1 MTGTNTYSAADLAY
15 VIGEVWG
22 PMVNDAYFAK
32 HVFANWCLDLSELF
46 AAQGG
51 DILNIADIYTN
62 PLTSAS
68 KSVASE
74 VTLVS
79 PATAQVQLAVNTHRH
94 VAFVIEDLEMGN
106 LTKSFG
112 ITEKLFAQA
121 GKVVADDL
129 EDSLAALWSGLSQSI
144 GDTGTIV
151 EDKEIRQAIEALEDN
166 DTPMEDV
173 AWFFHPTVYWH
184 QVMNIPRYYDA
195 SQAGWVHG
203 TATPIRSG
211 NFGEFDRS
219 RGLRGVLYGFPVFSS
234 TNVVGALQTYRNLL
248 LHKDAFAFA
257 TKGGER
263 VRLQS
268 EYKLENLG
276 QLFVADSRYGVVE
289 NYDTHGVVLNANTTD
304 IAS

>member
-1 MTGTNTYSAADLAY
+1 MTGTNTYTAGDLQY

-32 HVFANWCLDLSELF
+32 HVFANHFMDVSELL

-51 DILNIADIYTN
+51 DTLHIADIYTN
-62 PLTSAS
+62 VLTSAA
-68 KSVASE
+68 KSAAAE

-79 PATAQVQLAVNTHRH
+79 PATAEVTLAVSTHRH
-94 VAFVIEDLEMGN
+94 VAFVIEDLELAT
-106 LTKSFG
+106 LTKSYS
-112 ITEKLFAQA
+112 ITNKLFAQA

-129 EDSLAALWSGLSQSI
+129 EDALAALWSGLSQAI
-144 GDTGTIV
+144 GDTGTVV
-151 EDKEIRQAIEALEDN
+151 EDKEVRQSIEALEDN
-166 DTPMEDV
+166 DTPMEEV
-173 AWFFHPTVYWH
+173 AWIFHPTVFWH
-184 QVMNIPRYYDA
+184 QVMNVQRYYDA
-195 SQAGWVHG
+195 SQAGWTG
-203 TATPIRSG
+203 QATPVISG
-211 NFGEFDRS
+211 NFGTFDRS
-219 RGLRGVLYGFPVFSS
+219 RGLKGVLYGFPVLTS

-248 LHKDAFAFA
+248 AHKDTFVFA
-257 TKGGER
+257 TKGESR

>member
-1 MTGTNTYSAADLAY
+1 MTGTNTYTASDLQY

-22 PMVNDAYFAK
+22 PMVNDAFFAK
-32 HVFANWCLDLSELF
+32 TVFANWCLDLSDLL

-62 PLTSAS
+62 PLTSAA
-68 KSVASE
+68 KSAAAE

-79 PATAQVQLAVNTHRH
+79 PATAQVQLAVDTHRH
-94 VAFVIEDLEMGN
+94 VAFVIEDLELGN
-106 LTKSFG
+106 LTKSFK
-112 ITEKLFAQA
+112 ISEKLMAQA

-144 GDTGTIV
+144 GDTGTVV

-173 AWFFHPTVYWH
+173 AFFFHPTVFWH
-184 QVMNIPRYYDA
+184 QVMNISKFYDA
-195 SQAGWVHG
+195 SIAGWQN
-203 TATPIRSG
+203 TAPVTSG
-211 NFGEFDRS
+211 NFGPADRS
-219 RGLRGVLYGFPVFSS
+219 RGLKGVLYGLPIHTS

-248 LHKDAFAFA
+248 LHKDALVFA
-257 TKGGER
+257 TKGESR
-263 VRLQS
+263 VRMQS

-276 QLFVADSRYGVVE
+276 QLFVADARYGVKE
-289 NYDTHGVVLNANTTD
+289 NYDTHAVLLNANTTD

>member
-1 MTGTNTYSAADLAY
+1 MTGTNTYTAADLQY

-32 HVFANWCLDLSELF
+32 TVFANWCLDLSEML

-51 DILNIADIYTN
+51 DILHIADIYTN
-62 PLTSAS
+62 PLTSAA
-68 KSVASE
+68 KSAAAE

-79 PATAQVQLAVNTHRH
+79 PATAEVQLAVNTHRH

-112 ITEKLFAQA
+112 IAQKLFSQA

-129 EDSLAALWSGLSQSI
+129 EDALAALWSGLSQAI
-144 GDTGTIV
+144 GDTGTVI
-151 EDKEIRQAIEALEDN
+151 EDKEVRQTIEALEDN

-173 AWFFHPTVYWH
+173 AFFLHPTVFWH
-184 QVMNIPRYYDA
+184 QVMNIARYYDA
-195 SQAGWVHG
+195 QQAGWTG
-203 TATPIRSG
+203 ANTPIQSG
-211 NFGEFDRS
+211 NFGPADRS
-219 RGLRGVLYGFPVFSS
+219 RGLKGVLYGLPVFTT

-248 LHKDAFAFA
+248 IHKDAFAFA
-257 TKGGER
+257 TLGASR
-263 VRLQS
+263 VRFQS

-276 QLFVADSRYGVVE
+276 QLFVADSRYGVIE

>member
-1 MTGTNTYSAADLAY
+1 MTGTNTYSASDLQY

-32 HVFANWCLDLSELF
+32 TVFANWFMDLSELF
-46 AAQGG
+46 MSQGG
-51 DILNIADIYTN
+51 DTLNIADIYTN
-62 PLTSAS
+62 PLTSAA
-68 KSVASE
+68 KSAASE

-79 PATAQVQLAVNTHRH
+79 PATAQVQLAINVHRH
-94 VAFVIEDLEMGN
+94 VAFVIEDLEMGT
-106 LTKSFG
+106 LTKSFS
-112 ITEKLFAQA
+112 ITQKLFAQA

-129 EDSLAALWSGLSQSI
+129 EDALAALWSGLSQSI
-144 GDTGTIV
+144 GDTGTVV

-173 AWFFHPTVYWH
+173 AWFFHPTVFWH
-184 QVMNIPRYYDA
+184 QIMNVQRYYDA
-195 SQAGWVHG
+195 SQAGWVNQNG
-203 TATPIRSG
+203 PVISG
-211 NFGEFDRS
+211 NFGSFDRS
-219 RGLRGVLYGFPVFSS
+219 RGLKGVLYGFPVFTS

-248 LHKDAFAFA
+248 AHKDAFVYA
-257 TKGGER
+257 TSGSNR

-268 EYKLENLG
+268 EYKIENLG

-289 NYDTHGVVLNANTTD
+289 NYDTHAVVLNANTTD

>member
-1 MTGTNTYSAADLAY
+1 MTGTNTYTSTDLQY

-32 HVFANWCLDLSELF
+32 TVFANWCLDLSELL

-62 PLTSAS
+62 PLTSAA
-68 KSVASE
+68 KSAASE

-106 LTKSFG
+106 LTKSFK

-129 EDSLAALWSGLSQSI
+129 EDALAALWSGLSQSI
-144 GDTGTIV
+144 GDTSTVV
-151 EDKEIRQAIEALEDN
+151 EDKEIRQTVEALEDN

-173 AWFFHPTVYWH
+173 GWFFHPTVYWH
-184 QVMNIPRYYDA
+184 QVMNVARYYDA
-195 SQAGWVHG
+195 SQAGWTG
-203 TATPIRSG
+203 QRTPVIDG
-211 NFGEFDRS
+211 NFGNADVS
-219 RGLRGVLYGFPVFSS
+219 RGLKGVLYGRPLFTT
-234 TNVVGALQTYRNLL
+234 TNIVGALQTYRNLL
-248 LHKDAFAFA
+248 LHKDAFTFA
-257 TKGGER
+257 TKGEQR
-263 VRLQS
+263 VRFQS

-289 NYDTHGVVLNANTTD
+289 NYDTHAVVLNANTTD

>member
-1 MTGTNTYSAADLAY
+1 MTGTNTYTASDLQY

-32 HVFANWCLDLSELF
+32 HVFANWFLDLSELLSI
-46 AAQGG
+46 QGG
-51 DILNIADIYTN
+51 DTLHIADIYTN

-68 KSVASE
+68 KSAGAE

-79 PATAQVQLAVNTHRH
+79 PATAEVTLAVNTHRH
-94 VAFVIEDLEMGN
+94 VAFLIEDLEMGN
-106 LTKSFG
+106 LTKSFS
-112 ITEKLFAQA
+112 ITQKLFAQS

-129 EDSLAALWSGLSQSI
+129 EDALAALWSGLSQSI
-144 GDTGTIV
+144 GDTGTVV
-151 EDKEIRQAIEALEDN
+151 EDKEIRQSMEALEDN

-173 AWFFHPTVYWH
+173 AWFFHPTVFWH
-184 QVMNIPRYYDA
+184 QVMNISRYYDA
-195 SQAGWVHG
+195 QQAGWTG
-203 TATPIRSG
+203 GATPIITG
-211 NFGEFDRS
+211 NFGPADAT
-219 RGLRGVLYGFPVFSS
+219 RGLKGVLYGRPVFAS

-248 LHKDAFAFA
+248 AHKDSFAFA
-257 TKGGER
+257 TKGDSR

-289 NYDTHGVVLNANTTD
+289 NYDTHAVVLNANTTD

>member
-1 MTGTNTYSAADLAY
+1 MTGTNTYTASDLQY

-32 HVFANWCLDLSELF
+32 HVFANWFMDVSELL

-51 DILNIADIYTN
+51 DTLHIADIYTN
-62 PLTSAS
+62 PLTSAA
-68 KSVASE
+68 KSAASE

-79 PATAQVQLAVNTHRH
+79 PATAEVTLAVDTHRH
-94 VAFVIEDLEMGN
+94 VAFVIEDLEMAN
-106 LTKSFG
+106 LTKSYN
-112 ITEKLFAQA
+112 ITQKLFAQA

-129 EDSLAALWSGLSQSI
+129 EDALAALWSGLGQAI
-144 GDTGTIV
+144 GDTGTVV
-151 EDKEIRQAIEALEDN
+151 EDKEVRQAIEALEDN

-173 AWFFHPTVYWH
+173 AWIFHPTVFWH
-184 QVMNIPRYYDA
+184 QVMNIQRYYDA
-195 SQAGWVHG
+195 SQAGWMTG
-203 TATPIRSG
+203 KGPIVSG

-219 RGLRGVLYGFPVFSS
+219 RGLKGVLYGFPVFTT
-234 TNVVGALQTYRNLL
+234 TNVVGALQTYRNILA
-248 LHKDAFAFA
+248 HKDAFVFA
-257 TKGGER
+257 TKGAER

-268 EYKLENLG
+268 DYKLENLG

-289 NYDTHGVVLNANTTD
+289 NYDTHAVVLNANTTD

>member
-1 MTGTNTYSAADLAY
+1 MTGTNTYTAADLQY

-32 HVFANWCLDLSELF
+32 HVFANWCLDLSELLNV
-46 AAQGG
+46 QGG
-51 DILNIADIYTN
+51 DTLHIADIYTN
-62 PLTSAS
+62 PLTSAA
-68 KSVASE
+68 KSAASE

-79 PATAQVQLAVNTHRH
+79 PATAEVTLAVDTHRH
-94 VAFVIEDLEMGN
+94 VAFVVEDLEMAN
-106 LTKSFG
+106 LTKSYG
-112 ITEKLFAQA
+112 ITQKLFAQA

-144 GDTGTIV
+144 GDTGTVV

-173 AWFFHPTVYWH
+173 AWFFHPTVFWH
-184 QVMNIPRYYDA
+184 QVMNIARYYDA
-195 SQAGWVHG
+195 SQAGWTG
-203 TATPIRSG
+203 GATPILTG
-211 NFGEFDRS
+211 NFGSFDRT
-219 RGLRGVLYGFPVFSS
+219 RGLKGVLYGFPVFTS
-234 TNVVGALQTYRNLL
+234 TNVVGALQTYRNML
-248 LHKDAFAFA
+248 LHKDCLAFA
-257 TKGGER
+257 TKGDTR

-289 NYDTHGVVLNANTTD
+289 NYDTHGVTLNANTTD

>member
-1 MTGTNTYSAADLAY
+1 M
-15 VIGEVWG
+15 IGEVWG

-32 HVFANWCLDLSELF
+32 TVFANWCLDLSELL

-51 DILNIADIYTN
+51 DILHVADIYTN
-62 PLTSAS
+62 PLTSAA
-68 KSVASE
+68 KSAASE

-79 PATAQVQLAVNTHRH
+79 PATAEIQLAVNTHRH
-94 VAFVIEDLEMGN
+94 VAFVIEDLEMGT
-106 LTKSFG
+106 LTKSFN
-112 ITEKLFAQA
+112 ITQKLFAQA

-129 EDSLAALWSGLSQSI
+129 EDSLAALWSGLSQAI
-144 GDTGTIV
+144 GDTGTVV
-151 EDKEIRQAIEALEDN
+151 EDKEVRQALEALEDN

-173 AWFFHPTVYWH
+173 GWFFHPTVYWH
-184 QVMNIPRYYDA
+184 QVMNIQRYYDA
-195 SQAGWVHG
+195 SQAGWQG
-203 TATPIRSG
+203 RGTPIITG
-211 NFGEFDRS
+211 NFGEYDVS
-219 RGLRGVLYGFPVFSS
+219 RGLKGVLYGRPLFTS

-248 LHKDAFAFA
+248 IHKDAFAFA
-257 TKGGER
+257 TLGENR

-276 QLFVADSRYGVVE
+276 QLFVADSRYGVIE